1 MQEKSV
7 LDHTIQD
14 GRCSVLTA
22 SPPRAPAD
30 AARVR
35 GGAEPAP
42 CAAALPSQPEQAAPV
57 GAPQPGA
64 AAPYVPPPSV
74 VRGVPLASAR
84 RAAVRSS
91 ALPAA
96 RGAAL
101 PQG

>member
-1 MQEKSV
+1 MRKSV
-7 LDHTIQD
+7 PDHTIQD

-22 SPPRAPAD
+22 SLPHAPAG

-35 GGAEPAP
+35 AGAEPAP
-42 CAAALPSQPEQAAPV
+42 CAAALPSQPEQAAALA

-64 AAPYVPPPSV
+64 AAPYVPPPSG

-84 RAAVRSS
+84 LAAVRSS
-91 ALPAA
+91 ALPAG

-101 PQG
+101 